1 MGTWRQRRTFLS
13 PPPGTRTRGHPL
25 KLKAGGFVTDERK
38 SFFTQA
44 NRGGS
49 EGHPPGCD
57 LSRSVFCVTDNPP
70 GISGEHLRICPQEYT
85 CCASETEERL
95 SEQSRGDLQ
104 GLVGEAAGFLLST
117 LGSRQRRFQDFFR
130 ELLAGAEQSLQAMF
144 TRSYGRLYAQHARL
158 FQGLF
163 VELRRHL
170 QGARPGLDEA
180 LSDFWARLLE
190 RMLPLLNP
198 QYNFPE
204 SYLECVGHQAE
215 GLRAFGDSPRQLRV
229 QVTRAF
235 IAARAFVQGLATGRD
250 VVVQAV
256 KLSPSGECRR
266 AHMRLSYCP
275 LCRGTPAL
283 KPCNGFCLNVMKG
296 CFASAA
302 ELDPEWERFLDALT
316 QLAERLGGPFNFE
329 LAADSIGV
337 KISEA
342 IMFLQEHS
350 VQISAKVFQSC
361 GSPRP
366 APARSRRS
374 PREEAKRRFRTY
386 LPEEKPT
393 TAAGTNL
400 DRLVLDVKE
409 KLRLMRR
416 FWVMLPHALCS
427 DEKVAADVTN
437 EDSCWNGQARGRY
450 LPDVTGDG
458 LVNQINNPEVEVDI
472 SRPDMPTRQ
481 HVLALRSATSRLVGA
496 CNGQDL
502 DFQDADEDGGSG
514 SGAGYSE
521 DRPALGAGGAG
532 GSPAGS
538 RPSSDARPPRRER
551 PGKGSSSSRQN
562 QSGGRP
568 SSGAGL
574 PPTGATL
581 QAKVF
586 PPLFLLLLLGG
597 W

>member
-1 MGTWRQRRTFLS
+1 MGPPLLLLALGALLCSAAAAGEARGARSCAESRQALAGRGFALAS
-13 PPPGTRTRGHPL
+13 LPPSL
-25 KLKAGGFVTDERK
+25 
-38 SFFTQA
+38 
-44 NRGGS
+44 
-49 EGHPPGCD
+49 
-57 LSRSVFCVTDNPP
+57 
-70 GISGEHLRICPQEYT
+70 ISGEHLRICPQDYT

-95 SEQSRGDLQ
+95 SEQSQGDLQ
-104 GLVGEAAGFLLST
+104 ALVGGAAAFLLST
-117 LGSRQRRFQDFFR
+117 LTSRQRRFQDFFR
-130 ELLAGAEQSLQAMF
+130 ELLAGAEHSLQAMF
-144 TRSYGRLYAQHARL
+144 TRSYGRLYSQHARL

-190 RMLPLLNP
+190 RMVPLLNP
-198 QYNFPE
+198 QYSFPE
-204 SYLECVGHQAE
+204 GYLECVGRQAD

-250 VVVQAV
+250 VVAQAV

-275 LCRGTPAL
+275 LCHGSPAL
-283 KPCNGFCLNVMKG
+283 KACNGFCLNVMKG
-296 CFASAA
+296 CLASTT
-302 ELDPEWERFLDALT
+302 EMDPEWERFLDALT

-342 IMFLQEHS
+342 IMYLQEHGM
-350 VQISAKVFQSC
+350 QTSAKVFQSC

-366 APARSRRS
+366 VPGRSRRAT
-374 PREEAKRRFRTY
+374 REETKRRFRTY
-386 LPEEKPT
+386 SPEEKPT

-409 KLRLMRR
+409 KLHRMRR
-416 FWVMLPHALCS
+416 FWVLLPHTLCS
-427 DEKVAADVTN
+427 DEKLAADVTN
-437 EDSCWNGQARGRY
+437 EGSCWNGQARGRY

-496 CNGQDL
+496 CSGQDI
-502 DFQDADEDGGSG
+502 DFQDADDGGSSG
-514 SGAGYSE
+514 SGVGYSE
-521 DRPALGAGGAG
+521 DRPASGPGGVGAGDVLV
-532 GSPAGS
+532 GS
-538 RPSSDARPPRRER
+538 RPSPEVRPPRR
-551 PGKGSSSSRQN
+551 PGKGASSRQN
-562 QSGGRP
+562 QSGGRL
-568 SSGAGL
+568 SSGTGPSPIHTL
-574 PPTGATL
+574 PL
-581 QAKVF
+581 S
-586 PPLFLLLLLGG
+586 LLLLLLGG

>member
-1 MGTWRQRRTFLS
+1 MG
-13 PPPGTRTRGHPL
+13 PPPLLLPLAALLCFLAAAAGEARGARSCAETRQALAGRGFAL
-25 KLKAGGFVTDERK
+25 GLV
-38 SFFTQA
+38 
-44 NRGGS
+44 
-49 EGHPPGCD
+49 PPS
-57 LSRSVFCVTDNPP
+57 L
-70 GISGEHLRICPQEYT
+70 ISGEHLRVCPQDYT

-95 SEQSRGDLQ
+95 SEQSSGELR

-130 ELLAGAEQSLQAMF
+130 ELLAAAERSLQAMF

-170 QGARPGLDEA
+170 QAARPGLDEA

-190 RMLPLLNP
+190 RMVPLLNP
-198 QYNFPE
+198 QFRFPE
-204 SYLECVGHQAE
+204 GYLECVGRQTEA
-215 GLRAFGDSPRQLRV
+215 LRAFGDSPRQLRV

-235 IAARAFVQGLATGRD
+235 IAARAFVQGLATGQD
-250 VVVQAV
+250 IVAQAV
-256 KLSPSGECRR
+256 KLSPSEDCRR
-266 AHMRLSYCP
+266 AYMRLSYCP

-296 CFASAA
+296 CLASTT
-302 ELDPEWERFLDALT
+302 EMDPEWERFLAALT

-329 LAADSIGV
+329 LAADSISV

-342 IMFLQEHS
+342 IMYLQERG
-350 VQISAKVFQSC
+350 VQTSAKVFQSC

-366 APARSRRS
+366 APARSRRA

-386 LPEEKPT
+386 APEEKPT

-409 KLRLMRR
+409 KLRLMRH

-427 DEKVAADVTN
+427 DEKLAADIS

-496 CNGQDL
+496 CNGQDV
-502 DFQDADEDGGSG
+502 DFQDADDDGSSG
-514 SGAGYSE
+514 SGAGYNE
-521 DRPALGAGGAG
+521 DRPAPGPGGG
-532 GSPAGS
+532 VLVGS
-538 RPSSDARPPRRER
+538 RHAPDVRGPRRER
-551 PGKGSSSSRQN
+551 PGKGSSSRQN
-562 QSGGRP
+562 QSGGRLK
-568 SSGAGL
+568 SGARPSLDPTAASLLASALL
-574 PPTGATL
+574 PL
-581 QAKVF
+581 
-586 PPLFLLLLLGG
+586 LFLLLSLLGG

>member
-1 MGTWRQRRTFLS
+1 MAPLRLLLLPLLCAAAAAG
-13 PPPGTRTRGHPL
+13 GETRGAVRSCAESRQAL
-25 KLKAGGFVTDERK
+25 AGRGFALA
-38 SFFTQA
+38 SL
-44 NRGGS
+44 
-49 EGHPPGCD
+49 PPS
-57 LSRSVFCVTDNPP
+57 L
-70 GISGEHLRICPQEYT
+70 ISGEHLRICPQEYT

-198 QYNFPE
+198 QYSFPE

-400 DRLVLDVKE
+400 DRLVSDVKE

-416 FWVMLPHALCS
+416 FWVLLPHALCS

-514 SGAGYSE
+514 LGRAPPPPDRTRVGGGQAVGLGCPPQGPLCKPRSFPPSSCSSCWGAGDPHSGLASQMA
-521 DRPALGAGGAG
+521 DFLWHHPSPNTTRKGGT
-532 GSPAGS
+532 SL
-538 RPSSDARPPRRER
+538 RI
-551 PGKGSSSSRQN
+551 
-562 QSGGRP
+562 QS
-568 SSGAGL
+568 
-574 PPTGATL
+574 
-581 QAKVF
+581 K
-586 PPLFLLLLLGG
+586 GG
-597 W
+597 WVGALILPHA